1 MPRKVPVFLNVPD
14 FPDDDDDDIDYD
26 YPTSDEDEEEEVSH
40 DSIIRHGFIFF
51 FFYTQR
57 PNYYNLIF

>member
-1 MPRKVPVFLNVPD
+1 MPGEVPVFLDVPD

-26 YPTSDEDEEEEVSH
+26 YPTSDKDEEEEVSH

-51 FFYTQR
+51 FFIPKGQIITT
-57 PNYYNLIF
+57 

>member
-51 FFYTQR
+51 FF
-57 PNYYNLIF
+57 